1 MPNDP
6 RKSRFVTVNG
16 HTGTLVIDTHTNQPE
31 IMSTTSENSEQLEE
45 VARERNKWREAA
57 LKLAMAVEAGR
68 STKEHTDRIQK
79 LSAEEVRIK

>member
-1 MPNDP
+1 
-6 RKSRFVTVNG
+6 
-16 HTGTLVIDTHTNQPE
+16 
-31 IMSTTSENSEQLEE
+31 MSTTSENSEQLEE